1 MTKNEL
7 KVAVFEHDIVWA
19 DKESNILKV
28 KEVVSELTDVDV
40 LVLPE
45 MFATGFIF
53 DENLAEEDNG
63 LIINCI
69 KSVAAKSGIA
79 ICGTFLARENGNL
92 YNRCFF
98 ITPEGDYHKYDKK
111 HLFCLSKEKDLLT
124 AGDEKTVFDF
134 KGWNIALFVCYD
146 LRFPVW
152 MRNSNNMYDVIILP
166 ANWPDLREFAWKHLL
181 IARAIENQ
189 SYVIAANR
197 TGYDDFKLKY
207 SGNGMV
213 LDYTGA
219 MQSEFRGNVKIA
231 TLNHEKLMAFRNKYQ
246 FWKDAD

>member
-7 KVAVFEHDIVWA
+7 KVAVFEQDIVWA
-19 DKESNILKV
+19 DKDRNILKV
-28 KEVVSELTDVDV
+28 KEVVSELTDIDI

-45 MFATGFIF
+45 MFATGFTF
-53 DENLAEEDNG
+53 DANLAEEDNG
-63 LIINCI
+63 HIINSM
-69 KSVAAKSGIA
+69 KSVAAQSGIA
-79 ICGTFLARENGNL
+79 ICGTFLAGENGYL

-98 ITPEGDYHKYDKK
+98 ITPEGSYYKYDKR
-111 HLFCLSKEKDLLT
+111 HLFCLSKEKDLLA
-124 AGDEKTVFDF
+124 AGKEKTVFDY

-189 SYVIAANR
+189 AYVIAANR
-197 TGYDDFKLKY
+197 SGFDDFNLKY

-219 MQSEFRGNVKIA
+219 MQFELIGNVKIA